1 MFKSLQTKSFI
12 LLLLIA
18 IASTYA
24 SLLVTEQVSP
34 NLDAAYYLKKAGTVA
49 MPHRIQGMSALASVE
64 IPEVKEPEPVNT
76 STWKLH
82 EDTNYDITFRVP
94 ESWNVKT
101 TTYSQ
106 GAQRLYIIVI
116 KPENST
122 DNIRI
127 YISDSSFA
135 MKGLRTTK
143 TTVDGLPALS
153 ADGQLV
159 EVKKQQNFFTF
170 DLGANLDRKL
180 EFEKILESVR
190 FIQG

>member
-1 MFKSLQTKSFI
+1 MFKSMQTKSFI
-12 LLLLIA
+12 ALLLIA

-24 SLLVTEQVSP
+24 SLLVTQQAAP
-34 NLDAAYYLKKAGTVA
+34 NLDAAYYIKKAGTVA

-64 IPEVKEPEPVNT
+64 IPQIQEPEEIDL

-82 EDTNYDITFRVP
+82 EDTNYDLTFKIP
-94 ESWNVKT
+94 QTWSAKT

-122 DNIRI
+122 DNMRI

-170 DLGANLDRKL
+170 DIGGNLDRKL